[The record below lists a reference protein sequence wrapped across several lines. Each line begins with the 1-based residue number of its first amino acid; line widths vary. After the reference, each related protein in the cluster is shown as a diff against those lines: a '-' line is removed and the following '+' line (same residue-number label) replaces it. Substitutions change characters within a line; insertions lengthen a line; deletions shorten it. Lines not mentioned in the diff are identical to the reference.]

1 LAAEPP
7 PALLAEGLSKRYGG
21 RRALADATLSLR
33 AGRIGGIIGP
43 NGAGKSTLVGVMAG
57 TVRPDAGRIRL
68 AGQDIAAL
76 SQRARARRGLARS
89 FQTPHIFAS
98 LTLRQHITLC
108 APDGGW
114 GLEAARLLGLDG
126 ALDRACGTFSHGM
139 RRLVEICHLA
149 AARPAVL
156 LLDEPAAGLTA
167 FEMGQL
173 GQALRWLRERCAV
186 GVVEHNMGFL
196 LKLVDEVTVLEAGR
210 VIAHGTPAAITE
222 DEAVRRAYLGA
233 GHVGD

>member
-1 LAAEPP
+1 LAVDDAS
-7 PALLAEGLSKRYGG
+7 LRAEGLRKRYGG
-21 RRALADATLSLR
+21 RLALADAALTLR

-43 NGAGKSTLVGVMAG
+43 NGAGKSTLVGVLAG
-57 TVRPDAGRIRL
+57 TVRPDDGRIRL
-68 AGQDIAAL
+68 AGQDIAGL
-76 SQRARARRGLARS
+76 SQRARARRGMARG
-89 FQTPHIFAS
+89 FQTPHIFVS

-114 GLEAARLLGLDG
+114 GWEAARLLGLQA

-156 LLDEPAAGLTA
+156 LLDEPAAGLTS

-173 GQALRWLRERCAV
+173 ADALRWLRARCAV

-210 VIAHGTPAAITE
+210 VIAHGPPAAITA
-222 DEAVRRAYLGA
+222 DAAVRRAYLGLSYA
-233 GHVGD
+233 AD